1 MHSAKLIAPLS
12 AIELTIITEILIA
25 ITIRIASYYS
35 LLTHLF
41 EDLSNRPMAQ
51 LEPPAETL
59 KQEVEALPY
68 HYLSLPI
75 GQRSLF
81 D

>member
-1 MHSAKLIAPLS
+1 VRSIVLIVPLS
-12 AIELTIITEILIA
+12 AIGIPITTEILIV
-25 ITIRIASYYS
+25 ITIRIASYHS
-35 LLTHLF
+35 LLTRLS
-41 EDLSNRPMAQ
+41 EDSAYQSMAQ
-51 LEPPAETL
+51 LEPPAEMP

-75 GQRSLF
+75 AQRPLS